1 MILVLTICGVRCRM
15 AKAEENVYT
24 LASLREHLIRQED
37 TIIYGLIERAKFP
50 SNSNTY
56 DDKYAQIPGFS
67 GSLVEFVVKNAE
79 DVQAKVLFT
88 AIALSLLR
96 TPKFSDKTFLSSM
109 LFQDEGHL

>member
-1 MILVLTICGVRCRM
+1 M